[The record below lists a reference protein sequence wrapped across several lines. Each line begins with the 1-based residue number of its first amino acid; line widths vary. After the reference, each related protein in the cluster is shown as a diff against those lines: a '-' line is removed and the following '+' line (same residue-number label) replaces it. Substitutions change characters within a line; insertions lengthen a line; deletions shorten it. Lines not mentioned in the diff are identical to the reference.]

1 MNITEFSK
9 TVKREYRMQ
18 KIMAKHFLK
27 LMKSIISQI
36 QEAQSTISTRNKK
49 KTTER
54 HIIIKILKTTDKEKI
69 LKWQEENNTLY
80 KEKQK

>member
-1 MNITEFSK
+1 MNKTEFSK
-9 TVKREYRMQ
+9 TVKREDRVQ

-27 LMKSIISQI
+27 LTKSIISQI
-36 QEAQSTISTRNKK
+36 QAQSTISTRNRK

-54 HIIIKILKTTDKEKI
+54 HIIIKILKTRGKEKI